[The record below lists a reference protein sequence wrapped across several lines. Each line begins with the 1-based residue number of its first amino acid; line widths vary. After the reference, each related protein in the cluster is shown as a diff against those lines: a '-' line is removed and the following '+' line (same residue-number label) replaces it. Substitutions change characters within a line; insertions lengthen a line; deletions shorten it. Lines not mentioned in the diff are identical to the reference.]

1 MIGTLAEFRTY
12 AAARGN
18 TKPTDAADADATA
31 ALVRASDHIR
41 FAYVARFAAGYDE
54 TAPNVDAA
62 TYEAALLE
70 LAKPGF
76 FSKTFTPGERKV
88 LTEVKGIK
96 WQVVGGSG
104 NGSASPVS
112 TRVEDMLRPYM
123 YQPVGIFSV

>member
-1 MIGTLAEFRTY
+1 MIGTLADFRTY
-12 AAARGN
+12 AADRGN

-54 TAPNVDAA
+54 SAPNVEAA

-70 LAKPGF
+70 LVKPGF
-76 FSKTFTPGERKV
+76 FSATYTPGERKV
-88 LTEVKGIK
+88 LTEAKGIK
-96 WQVVGGSG
+96 WQVIGGGASD
-104 NGSASPVS
+104 SASPVS
-112 TRVEDMLRPYM
+112 TRVEDMLRPYL